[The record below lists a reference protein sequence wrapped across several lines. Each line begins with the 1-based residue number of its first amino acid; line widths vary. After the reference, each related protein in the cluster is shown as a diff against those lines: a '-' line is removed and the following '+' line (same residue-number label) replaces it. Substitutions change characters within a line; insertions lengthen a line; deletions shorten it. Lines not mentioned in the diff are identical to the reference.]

1 MTSPP
6 PDQPPSQMPVKIK
19 RLAVA
24 QLIFFVLALLV
35 TGLILLQIT
44 PLLRKRDELSA
55 QVEDLKLQLAHSRE
69 AVAATRIAINAF
81 HVGRYDD
88 AVRTYAAALQLDPDN
103 AYILNLQAYAV
114 FKTGRI
120 GDAIE
125 IEQKSVKADP
135 QYAWGYFDLARFLCA
150 AKPPRYEEARMAIYT
165 ALRLRP
171 DLISYMRDDGEFKRH
186 CKEILTDVL
195 PVSAGQ

>member
-1 MTSPP
+1 MTLPP
-6 PDQPPSQMPVKIK
+6 PEQPPSQIPVKIK

-55 QVEDLKLQLAHSRE
+55 QVEDLKLQLVRSRE

-81 HVGRYDD
+81 HAGAYKD
-88 AVRTYAAALQLDPDN
+88 ALKMYGAALQLDPDN
-103 AYILNLQAYAV
+103 AYILNLQAYAT

-125 IEQKSVKADP
+125 IEQKSVTVDP

-150 AKPPRYEEARMAIYT
+150 AKPPRYEEARTAVDT

-171 DLISYMRDDGEFKRH
+171 DLITYMRDDGEFKRH
-186 CKEILTDVL
+186 CKEILADTL
-195 PVSAGQ
+195 PTSAGQ